1 MRVKKKKKNGKESG
15 HWQIDWQREQ
25 MYFPFD
31 RKSEFTH
38 AFAIGTTM
46 YTIHNSAGH
55 VGFKR

>member
-1 MRVKKKKKNGKESG
+1 MRVKKKNGKESG
-15 HWQIDWQREQ
+15 HWQREQ